1 METKEEKPPKKEKKV
16 PGRPPGRPRKNPQK
30 IPLEIEGIVKNPKND
45 NNLTELYY
53 HDPNHLKKIIQFLH
67 QESVTDI
74 NIIFYEKEMVWV
86 TNDSNLQSKIKLV
99 VDCKKVN
106 RYYCHNN
113 LGFLI
118 NFDDLKVVGDKLDS
132 SSYEAIMFIIAK
144 DLKRPTLDFKLETS
158 INISELTSVRITNI
172 LHTDADIT
180 RTLKRDDFHKY
191 TDKTLYPLD
200 FELPGKYLKK
210 MILDIKNSSG
220 KKWQIYKLGNNDLE
234 FRYTSENKRVNERR
248 IVKDPKALKVNSHF
262 NNDTIFSISVFIDYI
277 KPLTSL
283 LTAADTVVIYCSNTA
298 PMIFKIPIENG
309 VFMLYVTVNIID
321 LRNIRTV

>member
-1 METKEEKPPKKEKKV
+1 METKEEKPKKEKKI

-30 IPLEIEGIVKNPKND
+30 IPLEIEGIVPRPKD
-45 NNLTELYY
+45 KNNLLELYY

-74 NIIFYEKEMVWV
+74 NITFYEKEMVWI

-106 RYYCHNN
+106 RYYCYSN
-113 LGFLI
+113 LGFVI

-158 INISELTSVRITNI
+158 INISELTLVGITNV
-172 LHTDADIT
+172 LHCENDISKN
-180 RTLKRDDFHKY
+180 LKGNDFNKY
-191 TDKTLYPLD
+191 NDKTLYPLK

-220 KKWQIYKLGNNDLE
+220 KKWQIYKLGNKPLI
-234 FRYTSENKRVNERR
+234 FKYTSENKRVHEERT
-248 IVKDPKALKVNSHF
+248 VNDPKTLKVEHYF

-283 LTAADTVVIYCSNTA
+283 LTAADSVVIYCSNTA
-298 PMIFKIPIENG
+298 PLIFKIPIENG
-309 VFMLYVTVNIID
+309 VFILYVTVNIID
-321 LRNIRTV
+321 LRNIRTA